1 MDRRRWRDR
10 RAGLALAL
18 VAATTCG
25 QSGPAPRTGPSN
37 PSSPSSVPPP
47 RLFPNQ
53 VDEGPR
59 AAPRWEELASFSG
72 TGPTETDSFAIAP
85 GAIQW
90 RARYQCEAG
99 ELRLEVLPAPEEPEP
114 LAEAP
119 CPTEGEGFAISSGE
133 HRLAVATPSTWQIAV
148 EQQVETPIDE
158 APLPGMTEAPV
169 LAEGSFY
176 EIDEPGSGTVR
187 LFELADGTRALRLED
202 FEVFLNTDLVVWL
215 SEAPNPSTSAEAV
228 AAPHVE
234 IADLKSTIGPQ
245 NYLVPADLPT
255 ERIRSVIIWCPPIRS
270 AYLAA
275 SLSP

>member
-1 MDRRRWRDR
+1 MGRRRWRGR
-10 RAGLALAL
+10 RVWGLVAL
-18 VAATTCG
+18 VLAAVAACG
-25 QSGPAPRTGPSN
+25 QSGP
-37 PSSPSSVPPP
+37 PP
-47 RLFPNQ
+47 RAAPTTPPSVAPPQLFPDQ
-53 VDEGPR
+53 IDHGPR
-59 AAPRWEELASFSG
+59 AAPRWDELASFSG
-72 TGPTETDSFAIAP
+72 TGPTETQGFAIAP

-90 RARYQCEAG
+90 RARYQCESGA
-99 ELRLEVLPAPEEPEP
+99 LRLEVRPSPDEPEP
-114 LAEAP
+114 LAEAT

-133 HRLAVATPSTWQIAV
+133 HRLAVATPGPWRVTV